1 MTQKNGKTT
10 VQLPRRE
17 TGIFSEKLH
26 KKLEIDEKERYP
38 SLTDLEIRIRV
49 NNALKEETE
58 RLMQKIARAIEG
70 GVSDVSEN

>member
-1 MTQKNGKTT
+1 MTQKNGETT
-10 VQLPRRE
+10 VQFPRRE

-58 RLMQKIARAIEG
+58 HIMQKVAMAIEG